1 MNSDCWSPKCTVVY
15 NSVHCAFGILL
26 NNCFYEISIWKRLKK
41 GNWTKERQESFK
53 YKNRSLKRTLQGWNI
68 QSLSEV
74 TDLQYVRT
82 GDPREITYS
91 EWFIAKIRK
100 LGSKS
105 EFLKTLSMLFF
116 QIFRRENCTTS
127 SSNKFII
134 IRKL

>member
-1 MNSDCWSPKCTVVY
+1 MNHDCWSPKCRVVY
-15 NSVHCAFGILL
+15 NSVHCAFRILL
-26 NNCFYEISIWKRLKK
+26 NNNFYEISIWKRLKK

-53 YKNRSLKRTLQGWNI
+53 YKNRSLKRTLQGWNT
-68 QSLSEV
+68 QYLSEV
-74 TDLQYVRT
+74 TDLRDVRT

-91 EWFIAKIRK
+91 EWFVAKIRK

-116 QIFRRENCTTS
+116 QIFRRENSTTS
-127 SSNKFII
+127 SSNKFLI